1 MMISRPEHQLR
12 SVFVSAENKRKINIK
27 TGAPPRCSLKLSFY
41 FVFSF
46 PVLFLCLD
54 IDKRLT
60 ESLLLHFA
68 ISLKACLRLSAQY
81 GKLKLDI

>member
-1 MMISRPEHQLR
+1 MISRPEHQLR

-46 PVLFLCLD
+46 PVFFYAW
-54 IDKRLT
+54 ILT
-60 ESLLLHFA
+60 NASPREPSDPFRYF
-68 ISLKACLRLSAQY
+68 IKGMFKTVSAVR
-81 GKLKLDI
+81 KIKT

>member
-12 SVFVSAENKRKINIK
+12 SVFVPAENKRKINIK

-46 PVLFLCLD
+46 PVVLCLD
-54 IDKRLT
+54 IDKRPT